1 MTTAFLL
8 TIKYP
13 DPGFISLKVN
23 ATQDLS
29 LQQFIQRCQYI
40 QSRVSPINYRIVMQI
55 DARTLKDCNL
65 TIDRKMVHKF
75 PNNEHGQHRG
85 TRDAFLDRSGR
96 KLADS
101 NPLLLFAHILTT
113 YIALHV

>member
-13 DPGFISLKVN
+13 GPGFISLKVN

-55 DARTLKDCNL
+55 DARTLKDCDL
-65 TIDRKMVHKF
+65 TIDRQVIYELADD
-75 PNNEHGQHRG
+75 EHGQHRG
-85 TRDAFLDRSGR
+85 TRDAFLDRPGR

-101 NPLLLFAHILTT
+101 NPLL
-113 YIALHV
+113 